1 MNATAAVGFDLTSSL
16 DDDTDY
22 AMIDASNE
30 AETCVSKSSV
40 KNANYIQCTS
50 ELRMSQNFFIN
61 IYNRIQSILN
71 SSENMQNNLKDAQ
84 VRPERFYILNR

>member
-16 DDDTDY
+16 NDDTDY

-40 KNANYIQCTS
+40 KNANYIQTFKTEKGARLS
-50 ELRMSQNFFIN
+50 LIKH
-61 IYNRIQSILN
+61 LG
-71 SSENMQNNLKDAQ
+71 LKS
-84 VRPERFYILNR
+84 